1 MSQQTANFYN
11 RFSFFYP
18 FVDFFLKGHKRRL
31 LHEINKEPAGK
42 LLEIGVG
49 NGKHLI
55 AYKSHQVIGID
66 TSLAM
71 LEMARK
77 QKGDFT
83 LLQMSGED
91 LTFKDQSF
99 DYIVLSHVIAV
110 VNDPEKVLEEVHRV
124 LKPKGKVYILNH
136 FTPNNWLRHIDRL
149 FNSISGLF
157 RFRSVFYIESLA
169 TIQKFRLLKAI
180 SFGKLSYFKLLIYT
194 KA

>member
-18 FVDFFLKGHKRRL
+18 LVDFFLKGHKSKL
-31 LHEINKEPAGK
+31 LREINKEPAGK
-42 LLEIGVG
+42 LLEIGIG
-49 NGKHLI
+49 NGKHLP
-55 AYKSHQVIGID
+55 AYKNHQTIGID

-91 LTFKDQSF
+91 LAFENQSF